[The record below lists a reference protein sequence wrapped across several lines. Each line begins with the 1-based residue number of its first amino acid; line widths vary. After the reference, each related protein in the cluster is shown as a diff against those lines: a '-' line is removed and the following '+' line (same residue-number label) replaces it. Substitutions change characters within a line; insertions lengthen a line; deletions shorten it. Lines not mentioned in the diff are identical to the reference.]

1 MDEVHMI
8 PNYVP
13 YARTSY
19 NGERR
24 PINHQSGEWMTFGQ
38 RKFVGWSR
46 ILMLIVGS
54 GLGWGVAIGLAIMAM
69 EMNR

>member
-1 MDEVHMI
+1 MI
-8 PNYVP
+8 RNFQP
-13 YARTSY
+13 YARMTY

-24 PINHQSGEWMTFGQ
+24 PINHQGVKLMTFGQ